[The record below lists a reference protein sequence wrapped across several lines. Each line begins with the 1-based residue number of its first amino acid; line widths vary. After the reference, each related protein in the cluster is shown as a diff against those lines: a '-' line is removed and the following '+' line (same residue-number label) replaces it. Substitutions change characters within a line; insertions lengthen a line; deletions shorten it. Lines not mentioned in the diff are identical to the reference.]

1 MEIIII
7 IVLIWLIYEIVNGNI
22 GKNKLSIK
30 KIISDAPEKINNT
43 MSKIDNNL
51 DEIHEKIDISLMI
64 LKETREMRIEKAIME
79 EEIKVLEVHIKHNN
93 LTKESQLSSKNKI
106 FEDTVKVINLYDK
119 LMECEIEIMRQELEA
134 KNKINFYSSKKTIIV
149 NRINRK
155 KQKYE
160 QHLIEIKK
168 Y

>member
-79 EEIKVLEVHIKHNN
+79 EEIKLLEVHIKHNN

>member
-79 EEIKVLEVHIKHNN
+79 EEIKLLEVHIKHNN

-160 QHLIEIKK
+160 QYLIEIKK